1 MRIEMKFL
9 KNAWYA
15 AAWTEEVT
23 AKPVGH
29 MILGEPVVF
38 YRTEQG
44 QAVALSDTCP
54 HRFAPL
60 HLGKVTGSVIAC
72 PYHGLQFN
80 ETGKCVLNPHG
91 PIPAAAN
98 IRAYPLAERYG
109 LFWIWM
115 GEKPADIER
124 LPRLPEFEI
133 ENLTWVHGTL
143 TVGANYLLVIDNLMD
158 LSHTEFLHPFLGSPG
173 SSARVK
179 YESHMEG
186 DVLCSNYQLD
196 DELTLPVTR
205 TLWPTAPERTSF
217 SAKMHWHAPSN
228 LVLSMNVTDVGG
240 DLNNPALRMPSANIL
255 TPETENSTRYF
266 WASGRSTATDNEEV
280 SAMIRAGVEAAFR
293 HEDEP
298 MVAAVQARMAILDTA
313 KMKPVLFK
321 TDAGA
326 VQAQRMLS
334 RLIEAEQ
341 VH

>member
-1 MRIEMKFL
+1 MKFL
-9 KNAWYA
+9 RNAWYA
-15 AAWTEEVT
+15 ATWTEEVT
-23 AKPVGH
+23 EKPVGH

-38 YRTEQG
+38 FRTEQG
-44 QAVALSDTCP
+44 EAVALSDTCP

-80 ETGKCVLNPHG
+80 ASGKCVLNPHG

-115 GEKPADIER
+115 GDKPADIER

-173 SSARVK
+173 SSTRVR

-196 DELTLPVTR
+196 DEPTLPVTR
-205 TLWPTAPERTSF
+205 TLWPSAPERMRF

-228 LVLSMNVTDVGG
+228 LVLSMNVTEVGG
-240 DLNNPALRMPSANIL
+240 DLDNPAVRMPSANIL

-280 SAMIRAGVEAAFR
+280 SAMIRQGVEAAFR
-293 HEDEP
+293 YEDEP
-298 MVAAVQARMAILDTA
+298 MVAAVQARMAILDMS

-326 VQAQRMLS
+326 VQAQRLLT

-341 VH
+341 AA